1 VHLRLWKALT
11 MDRTVILF
19 LKASLAWLVAGV
31 TLGVGMA
38 LAPSLM
44 AYRPAHIHM
53 LLLGFVTGTIFGVG
67 YHVFPRFAGRPL
79 HGPRLVMPHWWL
91 ANIGVGAMAAAFVL
105 RAEGVAGAGGL
116 LGAGG
121 SAAAAG
127 AYLFAYN
134 VWRTLS
140 AAAAPRPAPPT
151 RAGAL
156 PLMGR

>member
-1 VHLRLWKALT
+1 
-11 MDRTVILF
+11 MDRTVVLF

-38 LAPSLM
+38 LAPSLT
-44 AYRPAHIHM
+44 AYRAAHIHM
-53 LLLGFVTGTIFGVG
+53 LLLGFVTGMIFGVG
-67 YHVFPRFAGRPL
+67 YHVFPRFAGRAL
-79 HGPRLVMPHWWL
+79 HNARLVLPHWWL

-105 RAEGVAGAGGL
+105 RAEGVAGAVVL

-121 SAAAAG
+121 GASAMG

-140 AAAAPRPAPPT
+140 GVAAPRPAPS
-151 RAGAL
+151 RNAAAL
-156 PLMGR
+156 PLIGG

>member
-1 VHLRLWKALT
+1 
-11 MDRTVILF
+11 MDRTVVLF

-38 LAPSLM
+38 LAPSLT
-44 AYRPAHIHM
+44 AYRAAHIHM
-53 LLLGFVTGTIFGVG
+53 LLLGFVTGMIFGVG
-67 YHVFPRFAGRPL
+67 YHVFPRFAGRTL
-79 HGPRLVMPHWWL
+79 HSPRLVMPHWWL

-105 RAEGVAGAGGL
+105 RAEGVAGAAVV

-121 SAAAAG
+121 SASAAG

-140 AAAAPRPAPPT
+140 GVAAPRPAPSR

-156 PLMGR
+156 PLIGG